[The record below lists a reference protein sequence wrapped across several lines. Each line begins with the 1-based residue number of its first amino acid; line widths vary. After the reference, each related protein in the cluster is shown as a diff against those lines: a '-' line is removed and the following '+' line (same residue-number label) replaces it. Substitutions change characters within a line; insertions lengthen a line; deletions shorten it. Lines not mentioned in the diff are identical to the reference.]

1 MALTAGTRLGPYE
14 ILAPIGAGG
23 MGEVYRARDT
33 NLKRDVAL
41 KILPEAFAHDAD
53 RMARFQREA
62 QVLASLNHPNIA
74 QIYGIEDRA
83 LVMELV
89 EGQTLQGPLPLE
101 TALNYA
107 RQIAEALEA
116 AHRKGII
123 HRDLK
128 PANIMVTE
136 GASVKLLDFGLAKL
150 VAKTDSDV
158 TRTIE
163 GTVLGTAAYMAP
175 EQAQGK
181 PLDERSDIFSFGA
194 VLYEM
199 LSGSRAFAG
208 NSTAEVMS
216 AVLRDEPKPLPAS
229 GEIVRIVTRCLRK
242 SPADRFQTMAEVKA
256 ALQQL
261 SAKPAERQPS
271 IAVLPFA
278 NLSADKE
285 QEYFSDGLAEEII
298 NLLAHIPGLKV
309 IARTSAFAFRGKEQD
324 IRRIAEALGVAHLL
338 EGSVR
343 RAGNR
348 IRVTAQLINAEDGSH
363 IWSERYDR
371 ELTDVFA
378 IQDEIAQVITSALHV
393 KISAVPAK
401 QKRYT
406 PALPAYDALL
416 KGRYHLSRWTPE
428 SLARSKGYFEQA
440 IALDPKFALAHEEF
454 ARYYN
459 VLSLVG
465 SLPVHET
472 APLARAE
479 AQRALAIDPSLPE
492 AHALLANMSGYYD
505 FDWKEAQ
512 RRYDLVMTYE
522 PVSADVRR
530 SYAVFLFLTGR
541 PQQAI
546 EEVECVIKEDPLE
559 VMPRMNLHAYLQV
572 VGRDQEAYD
581 QLNKVLELDE
591 NFFAAHISLAIL
603 QALEGTLPL
612 ALRSAQKA
620 YSLAPS
626 YPSTIA
632 TLAALLR
639 RTGDESGADRLLQK
653 LEPGD
658 AFGAPRGFAIFYLL
672 CGEVDRAADWAE
684 RAIEQRDLE
693 AMFFLY
699 FALSRALRSSAR
711 WPKLARMMNLP
722 GTA

>member
-1 MALTAGTRLGPYE
+1 MPTWATGVELGPYT
-14 ILAPIGAGG
+14 LVAPIGAGG
-23 MGEVYRARDT
+23 MGEVWKARDT
-33 NLKRDVAL
+33 RLDRVVAIKRL
-41 KILPEAFAHDAD
+41 RGLHN
-53 RMARFQREA
+53 ARFEQEA
-62 QVLASLNHPNIA
+62 RAIAALNHPHIC
-74 QIYGIEDRA
+74 QIHDIGPDY
-83 LVMELV
+83 LVLEYIDGKPL
-89 EGQTLQGPLPLE
+89 TGPLPMEEAVRLGI
-101 TALNYA
+101 
-107 RQIAEALEA
+107 QIASALDEA
-116 AHRKGII
+116 HGRGIL

-128 PANIMVTE
+128 PGNILVTAK
-136 GASVKLLDFGLAKL
+136 GTAKLLDFGLAKL
-150 VAKTDSDV
+150 TTDADADV
-158 TRTIE
+158 TKTFE

-208 NSTAEVMS
+208 DSTADVMS
-216 AVLRDEPKPLPAS
+216 AVLRDEPKPLPTS
-229 GEIVRIVTRCLRK
+229 GEISRIVTRCLRK

-256 ALQQL
+256 ALEQC
-261 SAKPAERQPS
+261 SAKPTERQPS

-324 IRRIAEALGVAHLL
+324 IRRIAGALGVAHVL

-348 IRVTAQLINAEDGSH
+348 IRVTTQLINAEDGSH

-393 KISAVPAK
+393 KISAEPAK

-428 SLARSKGYFEQA
+428 SLARSRGYFEQA
-440 IALDPKFALAHEEF
+440 IALDPKFALAHEAF

-479 AQRALAIDPSLPE
+479 AQRALEIDPSLPE

-541 PQQAI
+541 PQEAI
-546 EEVECVIKEDPLE
+546 EEVERVIKEDPLE

-591 NFFAAHISLAIL
+591 NFVVAHVSLATL
-603 QALEGTLPL
+603 QALDGALPE

-626 YPSTIA
+626 HPSTIA

-639 RTGDESGADRLLQK
+639 CSGDESGAARLLQK
-653 LEPGD
+653 LGPGD
-658 AFGAPRGFAIFYLL
+658 AFGVPRGFAIFYLL
-672 CGEVDRAADWAE
+672 CGEADRAADWAE

-693 AMFFLY
+693 AIFYLY